1 MLSPTAIC
9 NRASEQCWVKAPSK
23 GCKTQH
29 RPQAKANTS
38 PPRRTQQKAGSRHC
52 STFLRMGCWRNKG
65 VEQVVASNHQKQCS
79 NHPTKYSACCPHCF
93 QPLLPMLCFTNV
105 LYRLKM
111 TNYQQLLT
119 PQLSIPFVSAYA
131 YRALG
136 KPDCKIC
143 YITCLP
149 SLLLTVDDC
158 AGQAIAYLNQDK
170 HYFHVFHHH
179 RKAFTDAVLEFCS
192 TDSLCHFLDLNTNRT
207 WAQGGNS
214 CHRQIGFYLAKN
226 TALHAS

>member
-1 MLSPTAIC
+1 MLGKGPEQGTRVPTLTPGKG
-9 NRASEQCWVKAPSK
+9 QHFPSR
-23 GCKTQH
+23 KTQ
-29 RPQAKANTS
+29 QE
-38 PPRRTQQKAGSRHC
+38 AGLGHC

-65 VEQVVASNHQKQCS
+65 VEQVLVSNHQKRCS
-79 NHPTKYSACCPHCF
+79 NHPTKYSACCPQCF

-158 AGQAIAYLNQDK
+158 TGQTIAYLNQDK

-192 TDSLCHFLDLNTNRT
+192 ADSLCHFLDLNTNRT
-207 WAQGGNS
+207 WAQGRNS
-214 CHRQIGFYLAKN
+214 CCRQISFYLAKN
-226 TALHAS
+226 TAQRAS